1 MFWLTVDAVIVC
13 KHQLGRVATVATQ
26 QCVRID
32 EREVLIEPDPEQ
44 RPISGCPNYG
54 PAIKPCTA
62 TLKVQAGYSEWIRI
76 GGRAS
81 FNNSVDFKTL
91 INSLAQN
98 GCSHFVLDLS
108 ECLLMDSTFLGV
120 LAGLGLKYPHNGD
133 NHPAFEL
140 LNPNHRIADL
150 LENLGVVHLF
160 RIVHG
165 QSAAPTMQ
173 CVEQTVAQ
181 GDGKE
186 VTRTCLEAHQTLK
199 KLNTNNVPKFKDET
213 EYNA

>member
-1 MFWLTVDAVIVC
+1 MKPAAANLSVWVSERDA
-13 KHQLGRVATVATQ
+13 
-26 QCVRID
+26 
-32 EREVLIEPDPEQ
+32 
-44 RPISGCPNYG
+44 
-54 PAIKPCTA
+54 
-62 TLKVQAGYSEWIRI
+62 WIRI

-133 NHPAFEL
+133 NLPAFEL
-140 LNPNHRIADL
+140 LNPNTRIADL

-165 QSAAPTMQ
+165 QSAAETLQ
-173 CVEQTVAQ
+173 CVQQTAVQ
-181 GDGKE
+181 GDDKE
-186 VTRTCLEAHQTLK
+186 VTRTCLEAHQTLM
-199 KLNTNNVPKFKDET
+199 KLNPNNIPKFKDVT
-213 EYNA
+213 EYLAEDLRKKENGER

>member
-1 MFWLTVDAVIVC
+1 MKPTAANLSVWVSDRDA
-13 KHQLGRVATVATQ
+13 
-26 QCVRID
+26 
-32 EREVLIEPDPEQ
+32 
-44 RPISGCPNYG
+44 
-54 PAIKPCTA
+54 
-62 TLKVQAGYSEWIRI
+62 WIRI

-98 GCSHFVLDLS
+98 GCSHFILDLT

-120 LAGLGLKYPHNGD
+120 LAGLGIKYPHNGD

-160 RIVHG
+160 HIIKGPSPGR
-165 QSAAPTMQ
+165 PMQ
-173 CVEQTVAQ
+173 GVEHTTAQ
-181 GDGKE
+181 DDEGE
-186 VTRTCLEAHQTLK
+186 VTRTCLEAHETLMK
-199 KLNTNNVPKFKDET
+199 INPNNVPKFRDVA
-213 EYNA
+213 EYLAEDLRKKEGGQR

>member
-1 MFWLTVDAVIVC
+1 MAANLSVWVSDKDA
-13 KHQLGRVATVATQ
+13 
-26 QCVRID
+26 
-32 EREVLIEPDPEQ
+32 
-44 RPISGCPNYG
+44 
-54 PAIKPCTA
+54 
-62 TLKVQAGYSEWIRI
+62 WIRI

-120 LAGLGLKYPHNGD
+120 LAGLGLKYPRNGD
-133 NHPAFEL
+133 NHPAFDL

-160 RIVHG
+160 RVVHG
-165 QSAAPTMQ
+165 QSAAQTME
-173 CVEQTVAQ
+173 CIEQTSAQ
-181 GDGKE
+181 GDDAE
-186 VTRTCLEAHQTLK
+186 VTRTCLEAHQTLM
-199 KLNTNNVPKFKDET
+199 KLNPNNIPKFKDVT
-213 EYNA
+213 EYLAEDLRKKETG

>member
-1 MFWLTVDAVIVC
+1 MKPAVASLSVAVSDRDA
-13 KHQLGRVATVATQ
+13 
-26 QCVRID
+26 
-32 EREVLIEPDPEQ
+32 
-44 RPISGCPNYG
+44 
-54 PAIKPCTA
+54 
-62 TLKVQAGYSEWIRI
+62 WIRI

-81 FNNSVDFKTL
+81 FNNSVDFKML
-91 INSLAQN
+91 INSLAQR

-133 NHPAFEL
+133 DRPAFEL

-165 QSAAPTMQ
+165 QSTTEIAQ
-173 CVEQTVAQ
+173 CVQQHAAQ
-181 GDGKE
+181 NDSKE
-186 VTRTCLEAHQTLK
+186 LTRTCLEAHQTLMR
-199 KLNTNNVPKFKDET
+199 LNPNNIPKFKDVT
-213 EYNA
+213 EYLAEDLRKQEDV

>member
-1 MFWLTVDAVIVC
+1 MKPMAANLSVWVADKDA
-13 KHQLGRVATVATQ
+13 
-26 QCVRID
+26 
-32 EREVLIEPDPEQ
+32 
-44 RPISGCPNYG
+44 
-54 PAIKPCTA
+54 
-62 TLKVQAGYSEWIRI
+62 WIRI

-133 NHPAFEL
+133 NNPAFEL
-140 LNPNHRIADL
+140 LNPNSRIADL

-165 QSAAPTMQ
+165 RSAAETLQ
-173 CVEQTVAQ
+173 CVEQAASKNDAT
-181 GDGKE
+181 E
-186 VTRTCLEAHQTLK
+186 VTRTCLEAHETLMK
-199 KLNTNNVPKFKDET
+199 VNPNNIPKFKDVT
-213 EYNA
+213 EYLADDLRKKEGK